1 MKYSVIMKTARK
13 YGHFKDLFDSYANEM
28 KRYDEDFEMIIVDTF
43 LEYEGEKRREEFKK
57 LINGRFEYIHTIQK
71 PSNWTGLH
79 KKTRVNFF
87 DGAGAVNTGL
97 IVCNGGEDDYVLLID
112 DCVVFCPGYFE
123 WFIYASKNNMSAGAG
138 AMWVKDLVVD
148 NGIPISFELD
158 WSLGSGEIDPRL
170 PFIDG
175 SGLNKG
181 MLSRFDS
188 HEVGGGGFI
197 GNSSGIYF
205 QYCLELNGW
214 DEYTARWGADDSDT
228 GYRLDLLSKIKGDNG
243 IQRFPMARSVED
255 QARNNFERHMFRDQE
270 YHFRQY
276 ITEGKEKLFWPEG
289 LKETDD
295 IDAKIKEMII
305 PEEHYFPIREFV
317 HNQWE
322 SDERRNL
329 CLSIQE
335 KWQELYDKHSRDD
348 SQEGSGLH
356 DGNWIRLDHMPFEW
370 SKFDLVAAR
379 ELYRSTG
386 EFPEPNFIDKCPFS
400 GIPLEEL

>member
-13 YGHFKDLFDSYANEM
+13 EPHFEPFFDSYANEL
-28 KRYDEDFEMIIVDTF
+28 KKCDEEFELIIVDAF
-43 LEYEGEKRREEFKK
+43 LWYEEEKRRNEVKQ
-57 LINGRFEYIHTIQK
+57 LINDRFEYIHTEPK
-71 PSNWTGLH
+71 PSNWCGPH

-87 DGAGAVNTGL
+87 DGAGAINTGL

-112 DCVVFCPGYFE
+112 DCMIMCPGYLS
-123 WFIYASKNNMSAGAG
+123 WFIYASKNNMSAGSG
-138 AMWVKDLVVD
+138 CVWVDNLVVD
-148 NGIPISFELD
+148 NGIPISFDE
-158 WSLGSGEIDPRL
+158 RL
-170 PFIDG
+170 
-175 SGLNKG
+175 L
-181 MLSRFDS
+181 
-188 HEVGGGGFI
+188 VGGVVDFDEGIIKIESLVMHHAGAGAFT
-197 GNSSGIYF
+197 GNSSGTFFNYF
-205 QYCLELNGW
+205 LELNGF
-214 DEYTARWGADDSDT
+214 DEYTARHNTEDCDMGL
-228 GYRLDLLSKIKGDNG
+228 RIDLLSANKGHKG
-243 IQRFPMARSVED
+243 LWRFPMARILECSDRNIIEKSPSYNQED
-255 QARNNFERHMFRDQE
+255 YIRNL
-270 YHFRQY
+270 
-276 ITEGKEKLFWPEG
+276 ITEGKEKMIWSEG